1 MKKLLNLAAITALAV
16 MISLTLNTTK
26 LTAQVDVPEVK
37 TFVDVDGDGIP
48 NGQDP
53 DFIRGAGQG
62 RGSKVNFIDEDG
74 DGICDLYQ
82 TGNQA
87 GRQFGRM
94 AQQVNFIDADGDG
107 VCDNAANQGRGL
119 GNGQARTINFI
130 DEDGDGVCDN
140 YPNGLKAANQL
151 GKRQYK
157 GGRNR

>member
-1 MKKLLNLAAITALAV
+1 MIKLLNLAGITALAV
-16 MISLTLNTTK
+16 MMSLTLNTTK

-53 DFIRGAGQG
+53 DFVRGAGQG
-62 RGSKVNFIDEDG
+62 RSSKVNFIDEDG

-82 TGNQA
+82 NGNQM
-87 GRQFGRM
+87 GRQFGRKFSQM
-94 AQQVNFIDADGDG
+94 NFIDADGDG
-107 VCDNAANQGRGL
+107 VCDNPANQRRGF
-119 GNGQARTINFI
+119 GNVQAWEINFI

-140 YPNGLKAANQL
+140 YSNGSKVANQL

-157 GGRNR
+157 GGRNK